1 MTRVK
6 LTLEY
11 DGTSFNGWQIQPDRP
26 TIQGAVESALTTV
39 LREDVRVHAAGRT
52 DAGVHAR
59 GQVAAFDAREIP
71 PLHSL
76 CPSINALAGPDIA
89 ALEAE
94 VVPESFCPR
103 RSARSRYYAYRIVNR
118 RAASPL
124 WKRQAWHIVHELD
137 VEAMN
142 AAAALLVGEH
152 DFSSFRDADCDAR
165 HPVRRVMR
173 SEIVRDG
180 DLLVYSVEATAFLR
194 HMVRTI
200 MGSLVVVGSGR
211 LSVDGF
217 RELLLAHDRTRA
229 GRTAPARGLCLEAVR
244 Y

>member
-11 DGTSFNGWQIQPDRP
+11 DGTSFNGWQFQPDRP
-26 TIQGAVESALTTV
+26 TIQGTVEGALATV
-39 LREDVRVHAAGRT
+39 LREEVRLHAAGRT

-59 GQVAAFDAREIP
+59 GQVAAFDAHELP
-71 PLHSL
+71 PLHAL
-76 CPSINALAGPDIA
+76 CPGINALAGPDIA
-89 ALEAE
+89 AIDAE
-94 VVPESFCPR
+94 IVPGDFCPR
-103 RSARSRYYAYRIVNR
+103 RSARSRCYAYRIMNR

-124 WKRQAWHIVHELD
+124 WKRQAWHIVQALD
-137 VEAMN
+137 VDAMN

-152 DFSSFRDADCDAR
+152 DFSSFRDAACDAK
-165 HPVRRVMR
+165 HPVRRVLR

-200 MGSLVVVGSGR
+200 VGTLVIVGSRR
-211 LSVDGF
+211 LSVEGF
-217 RELLLAHDRTRA
+217 RDLLLAHDRTRA